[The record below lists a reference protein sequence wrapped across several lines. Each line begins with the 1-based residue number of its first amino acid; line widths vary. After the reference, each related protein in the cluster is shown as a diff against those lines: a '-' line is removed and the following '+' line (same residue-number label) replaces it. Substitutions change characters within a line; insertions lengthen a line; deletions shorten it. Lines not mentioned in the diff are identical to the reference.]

1 MQKASRRTEIS
12 FCNHNSMGNT
22 SFSTEPLQALRM
34 RVIASIFCLFVC
46 FLNWF
51 SALKVQAVAWG
62 RLPKGK
68 VAKRGRAISWGKGKG
83 WIDSNGGIVGYIS

>member
-22 SFSTEPLQALRM
+22 FFSIGPLQALRM
-34 RVIASIFCLFVC
+34 WVIASIFC

-51 SALKVQAVAWG
+51 SALKVQAVG
-62 RLPKGK
+62 CPKGK
-68 VAKRGRAISWGKGKG
+68 VAKRGRAIS
-83 WIDSNGGIVGYIS
+83 